1 MSHQYFIK
9 LGDSLDCTIM
19 KFSLLRSG
27 ILTMCLACL
36 MSCGDRLPDE
46 VKMAYQNLPT
56 EVDFNF
62 HVLPVLADKCYPC
75 HGPDERAREADLR
88 LDTEEAAFDTLPGG
102 EGYAFVRGRTDQS
115 EAIQR
120 MLSHQ
125 NDLMMPPPD
134 SKLSLSAEEKAILYK
149 WVRDGATW
157 KKHWSFIP
165 PIKQPLPEVRDQAWI
180 TNEIDHF
187 VLARIESAKRTPS
200 PEASR
205 EELIRR
211 LSFDLTGLPP
221 TIDEVGDFLA
231 DQNPNA
237 YDKLVDRLLAS
248 PHFGERW
255 CWEWL
260 DVARYADSNG
270 FQGDPDRK
278 MWPWRDWVIRA
289 FNDNMPYDQFSIE
302 QLAGDLLPDATHDQ
316 ILATAFNRNHMFN
329 GEGGR
334 IPEETRVENVFDRVE
349 TFGTV
354 WLGLTLNCSRCHD
367 HKFDQLTQKEYYRL
381 FDYFNQTSEEGIG
394 PGGRIKPV
402 LDLSDSLEI
411 QEVLDIQQFV
421 ELSGKKLAEFEQK
434 KFPRPEGL
442 TAAASP
448 EAMGLDGDNLYAL
461 GFEPVKRG
469 QYYLGLLSNYYKE
482 RDPVYYRELQAFLK
496 VNRQMDSLS
505 ARNLQVMVMDHLDKP
520 RPSYVLDRGA
530 YDKRG
535 EEVTSGTPAVLPAM
549 IESQTNNRL
558 ALAGWLFSDEH
569 PLTARVIVNRY
580 WQAIFGTGLVKTAE
594 DFGVQGSRP
603 THPELLDW
611 LAVYFRESGWDFKAL
626 IKMIVMSSTY
636 RQSSRLSLESLE
648 WDPENKW
655 LARASRYRWPSWML
669 RDQALFVSGLLNDSL
684 GGPPVKPYQPPGIWE
699 EATFGKKKYKQDQG
713 SDLYRRT
720 LYVFWRR
727 IVGPTMLFD
736 NAARQTCEVKPVRTN
751 TPLHALTTLNDITY
765 TEAARVMAERVMFSA
780 DSDEE
785 RIKTAFRLATAR
797 YPDTEERG
805 VLLNRLVR
813 LKDEFS
819 RKTDDA
825 RALIQIGEYPQ
836 NQSLDPVEQAAWAAV
851 CSVILNLDEVLSRQ

>member
-1 MSHQYFIK
+1 M
-9 LGDSLDCTIM
+9 
-19 KFSLLRSG
+19 
-27 ILTMCLACL
+27 LTLCLTGL

-46 VKMAYQNLPT
+46 VKMAYQDLPP

-75 HGPDERAREADLR
+75 HGPDEKAREADLR

-120 MLSHQ
+120 ILSIH

-165 PIKQPLPEVRDQAWI
+165 PVKQPLPEVRDKVWI
-180 TNEIDHF
+180 TNEIDRF
-187 VLARIESAKRTPS
+187 VLARIESAKKTPS

-221 TIDEVGDFLA
+221 SIAEVDDFLA

-237 YDKLVDRLLAS
+237 YEKLVDRLLAS

-289 FNDNMPYDQFSIE
+289 FNDNIPYDQFSIE

-367 HKFDQLTQKEYYRL
+367 HKFDQLTQKEYYQL

-394 PGGRIKPV
+394 TGGRIKPV
-402 LDLSDSLEI
+402 LDLSDSLER
-411 QEVLDIQQFV
+411 QEVLDIQEFV
-421 ELSGKKLAEFEQK
+421 QAKGQKLAEFEKK
-434 KFPRPEGL
+434 KFPRAEGL
-442 TAAASP
+442 TAAESP

-461 GFEPVKRG
+461 GFEPVRRG

-482 RDPVYYRELQAFLK
+482 QDPVYYRELQAFLK

-520 RPSYVLDRGA
+520 RPSYVLDRGI
-530 YDKRG
+530 YDKPG

-549 IESQTNNRL
+549 MESQTNNRL
-558 ALAGWLFSDEH
+558 ALARWLFSDEH

-611 LAVYFRESGWDFKAL
+611 LAVHFRESGWDFKVL
-626 IKMIVMSSTY
+626 IKMMVMSSAY
-636 RQSSRLSLESLE
+636 RQSSRLNPEALE

-736 NAARQTCEVKPVRTN
+736 NAARQICEVKPVRTN

-765 TEAARVMAERVMFSA
+765 TEAARVMAERVMLLA
-780 DSDEE
+780 DSDEDRME
-785 RIKTAFRLATAR
+785 MAFRLATAR
-797 YPDTEERG
+797 YPEEEEREII
-805 VLLNRLVR
+805 LNRLVK

-819 RKTDDA
+819 RKADDA
-825 RALIQIGEYPQ
+825 RAFIQTGEYPQ